1 MDSFDLD
8 TGDEDVD
15 EHDDETSVE
24 LEEVSESS
32 ATDDEVVVDP
42 ELTPRG
48 DNTYVI
54 QERDTP
60 FIVAKDLY
68 GNGNLGRDLVKKN
81 PGCDW
86 QAGSVINL
94 L

>member
-8 TGDEDVD
+8 TGAEDVD
-15 EHDDETSVE
+15 EQDDETSVE

-42 ELTPRG
+42 VQIPRG

-54 QERDTP
+54 QERDNP
-60 FIVAKDLY
+60 FVVAKDLY
-68 GNGNLGRDLVKKN
+68 GNGNLGRDLAKKN

-86 QAGSVINL
+86 KPGTVINL